1 MQTKRLPAIASSV
14 VWEKVA
20 KGRAGIRWDNAGDK
34 VWKEI
39 GGNQEEILS
48 INKFGGCKAEV
59 KERIETR
66 ERPALRN
73 KVKEKEHLR
82 DLR

>member
-1 MQTKRLPAIASSV
+1 MKWQYKLRSMQTKRLPAIASSV

-39 GGNQEEILS
+39 GGNQEEMQPME
-48 INKFGGCKAEV
+48 KFGG
-59 KERIETR
+59 
-66 ERPALRN
+66 
-73 KVKEKEHLR
+73 
-82 DLR
+82 